1 MTIVEPPIRAE
12 TVAQWDR
19 SADVVVAGLGIAGL
33 SAALEAHRAGAEVL
47 VVERASGGGGASAAS
62 EGIFY
67 LGGGTALQK
76 ALGYDESPDNMYAF
90 MRASTTTP
98 DDRKLRMFCDNSA
111 EHFDWLEAQGVPFER
126 RAFTGKAVAVDTGE
140 GLMST
145 GNEKVWPFRE
155 AAKPVLRGHQTQ
167 AVPGTR
173 GGIYALRAMLATFE
187 REHVPT
193 LYDTRVTA
201 LVVDDHGRI
210 CGAKVRGDGNDQMV
224 EARRGVVLATGS
236 FNLNADLTAQNLPV
250 LTKTGSKPLGID
262 TNDGA
267 GVLLGRSVGAAT
279 QGMDGAIAT
288 ASIYP
293 PAQLI
298 KGIVVNSRGERFV
311 AEDSYH
317 GRLAFAIEQQPDQI
331 AYLILD
337 EEIFAYPVKGSHTFV
352 DGWETVAEMEAGLG
366 VPAGSL
372 QTTLHVFNADAAA
385 GEDRQLHK
393 HPDWLRPLNPGPY
406 AAFSLSMDTSDYHYM
421 SLGGLRADE
430 HGRALNDAG
439 AAIAGLYAVGACSA
453 HFPQNGG
460 EYASGMSLGP
470 GSFFGRRAGLH
481 AAASIAAEASG

>member
-1 MTIVEPPIRAE
+1 MTIAELPIHTADIAR
-12 TVAQWDR
+12 WDE
-19 SADVVVAGLGIAGL
+19 STDVLVAGLGIAGL
-33 SAALEAHRAGAEVL
+33 AAALEAHRAGADVL
-47 VVERASGGGGASAAS
+47 VVERASGGGGASATS

-76 ALGYDESPDNMYAF
+76 ALGYDETPENMYNF

-98 DDRKLRMFCDNSA
+98 DDVKLRVFCEHSA

-155 AAKPVLRGHQTQ
+155 LAEPRLRGHQTQ
-167 AVPGTR
+167 ALPGTR
-173 GGIYALRAMLATFE
+173 GGIYALKALLETYE
-187 REHVPT
+187 RERVPT
-193 LYDTRVTA
+193 WYDSRVTA
-201 LVVDDHGRI
+201 LVIDGAGRV
-210 CGAKVRGDGNDQMV
+210 CGAKVRSEGTDRLV
-224 EARRGVVLATGS
+224 RARRGVILATGS
-236 FNLNADLTAQNLPV
+236 FNLNQELTAQNLPV
-250 LTKTGSKPLGID
+250 LTRTASKPLGID

-298 KGIVVNSRGERFV
+298 KGIVVNSRGQRFV

-317 GRLAFAIEQQPDQI
+317 GRLAHAIELQPDQV
-331 AYLILD
+331 AYLIVD
-337 EEIFAYPVKGSHTFV
+337 EEIFAYPVKGSHKLV
-352 DGWETVAEMEAGLG
+352 DGWETIAEMEVGLG

-372 QTTLHVFNADAAA
+372 QRTLDEFNADAAA
-385 GEDRQLHK
+385 GEDRVFHK
-393 HPDWLRPLNPGPY
+393 HPDWLRPLSAGPY
-406 AAFSLSMDTSDYHYM
+406 AAFSLSMETSDYHYM

-430 HGRALNDAG
+430 HGRALDDTG
-439 AAIAGLYAVGACSA
+439 AVVAGLYAVGACSA

-481 AAASIAAEASG
+481 AAGEQG